1 MNPGRVVVIS
11 LVLIA
16 LLLVTVRP
24 PKVLVKKITIE
35 EGEHGL
41 QVEQVVGQIERK
53 DIDLFNQMKGPYRE
67 GIRIETDLPLQ
78 LSWYACIFAI
88 GAFLLQLI
96 PRSTNN
102 QAINKLEHLLL
113 KKTKNPGAALHR
125 PPIFFAAS

>member
-35 EGEHGL
+35 EGERGL

-78 LSWYACIFAI
+78 LSWYACILAI

-96 PRSTNN
+96 PRSSNN
-102 QAINKLEHLLL
+102 RAINKLEHFLL
-113 KKTKNPGAALHR
+113 KQTKNPDPRTGG
-125 PPIFFAAS
+125 